1 MPDPK
6 GFMSSICSSN
16 ASDPHDYLDTQN
28 SAENIRRNMHKVMSS
43 RQRQLES
50 DERHRP
56 SPCPQEHLSGSDID
70 SLRSIESSQNPNP
83 TVRTFHERQVSAPAD
98 TSMLKQPNLPTLPP
112 KGTETGSANSL
123 TGSAPL
129 NISTTINNERT
140 SSIVP
145 VPGPI
150 PQPAIAGNGDKLSP
164 RVFAGF
170 NLGLG
175 IPKKNSVPASIPSVP
190 PPRLSKDQDGFLRPK
205 TPASVKPPVPER
217 KPIHSRANQR
227 TPRVPPKQSAQMDRP
242 KSTPPSLNQG
252 IYQNNQITAEDTEYD
267 SDPGNL
273 GNLSSM
279 SATMSL
285 ETTLGGANVSNL
297 SVTGVGE
304 QWALTGDQWGKPM
317 VDIETPKDKRR
328 FSEGFFLF
336 NKVDVSLISDFEYF
350 GQFSYR

>member
-16 ASDPHDYLDTQN
+16 AVIPMMTWILKIVL
-28 SAENIRRNMHKVMSS
+28 ENIRRNMHKVMSS

-56 SPCPQEHLSGSDID
+56 SSCPQEYMSGSDID
-70 SLRSIESSQNPNP
+70 SLRSSESSQNPNP
-83 TVRTFHERQVSAPAD
+83 TVRAFHERQVSAPAD
-98 TSMLKQPNLPTLPP
+98 TSMLKQPSLPTLPP

-129 NISTTINNERT
+129 NILAAVNNERT

-175 IPKKNSVPASIPSVP
+175 IPKKNPVPASIPSVP
-190 PPRLSKDQDGFLRPK
+190 PPRLSKDQDGF
-205 TPASVKPPVPER
+205 
-217 KPIHSRANQR
+217 
-227 TPRVPPKQSAQMDRP
+227 
-242 KSTPPSLNQG
+242 
-252 IYQNNQITAEDTEYD
+252 
-267 SDPGNL
+267 SDL
-273 GNLSSM
+273 KHLQ
-279 SATMSL
+279 
-285 ETTLGGANVSNL
+285 V
-297 SVTGVGE
+297 
-304 QWALTGDQWGKPM
+304 
-317 VDIETPKDKRR
+317 
-328 FSEGFFLF
+328 
-336 NKVDVSLISDFEYF
+336 
-350 GQFSYR
+350 

>member
-6 GFMSSICSSN
+6 GFMSSMCSSN
-16 ASDPHDYLDTQN
+16 TSVDPHDDLDTQN

-43 RQRQLES
+43 RQRQLEN
-50 DERHRP
+50 DEKHRP
-56 SPCPQEHLSGSDID
+56 SSCPGEHVSGSDVD
-70 SLRSIESSQNPNP
+70 SLRSSESSQNPNP

-98 TSMLKQPNLPTLPP
+98 TSMPIDSNRPALPP
-112 KGTETGSANSL
+112 KSAQLSGSSSSL
-123 TGSAPL
+123 TGHAHLNVVSTSAAP
-129 NISTTINNERT
+129 ERM

-150 PQPAIAGNGDKLSP
+150 PQPAIAGNSDKLSP

-175 IPKKNSVPASIPSVP
+175 HPKKNPVPASIPSVP
-190 PPRLSKDQDGFLRPK
+190 PPRPLKDQDGFLRPK

-217 KPIHSRANQR
+217 KPLFTRGNQR
-227 TPRVPPKQSAQMDRP
+227 TPLAPPKPNPFDRP
-242 KSTPPSLNQG
+242 KSTPPSMNPDLH
-252 IYQNNQITAEDTEYD
+252 QNRQHGDDTEYD

-285 ETTLGGANVSNL
+285 ETTLAGANVSNI
-297 SVTGVGE
+297 SVTGLGE
-304 QWALTGDQWGKPM
+304 QWAVTGDQWGKPM
-317 VDIETPKDKRR
+317 AEIETPKEKRR

-336 NKVDVSLISDFEYF
+336 NKVIFLFVFF
-350 GQFSYR
+350 FSITVFAV